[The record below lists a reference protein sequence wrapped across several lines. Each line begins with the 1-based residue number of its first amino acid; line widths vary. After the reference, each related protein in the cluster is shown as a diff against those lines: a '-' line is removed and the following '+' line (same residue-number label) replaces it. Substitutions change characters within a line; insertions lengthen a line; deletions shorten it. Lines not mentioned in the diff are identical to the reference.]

1 MAPTDLQLLTTEIVD
16 APVPIVRVG
25 GELDL
30 STAAQLC
37 RAIHTAATD
46 AALRPPRVVVDLTE
60 LEFCDSTGL
69 GALVGAVREVRVL
82 GGQGGA
88 GGDAG
93 QHARPAARPLGPR
106 RVPARRADRPTPRC
120 GASAPLAAIRREHAR
135 LRPVL
140 VVVLGDEHLH
150 VLGRHAVG
158 VDERLRDALH
168 QAPLGVEVAW
178 GLLDG
183 HDRHA

>member
-37 RAIHTAATD
+37 RTIHTAAE
-46 AALRPPRVVVDLTE
+46 AALRPPRIVVDLTE

-82 GGQGGA
+82 GGKA
-88 GGDAG
+88 VLAV
-93 QHARPAARPLGPR
+93 RPGSTLDRLLELSGLGEFL
-106 RVPARRADRPTPRC
+106 RVADTP
-120 GASAPLAAIRREHAR
+120 
-135 LRPVL
+135 
-140 VVVLGDEHLH
+140 D
-150 VLGRHAVG
+150 
-158 VDERLRDALH
+158 DALRR
-168 QAPLGVEVAW
+168 LGA
-178 GLLDG
+178 
-183 HDRHA
+183 A

>member
-37 RAIHTAATD
+37 RRSTPRAE
-46 AALRPPRVVVDLTE
+46 AALRPPRLVVDLTE

-82 GGQGGA
+82 GGKAVLAVTPGSTLDRLLDLSG
-88 GGDAG
+88 
-93 QHARPAARPLGPR
+93 LGEFL
-106 RVPARRADRPTPRC
+106 RVE
-120 GASAPLAAIRREHAR
+120 ASAEAALRR
-135 LRPVL
+135 
-140 VVVLGDEHLH
+140 LG
-150 VLGRHAVG
+150 A
-158 VDERLRDALH
+158 A
-168 QAPLGVEVAW
+168 
-178 GLLDG
+178 
-183 HDRHA
+183 